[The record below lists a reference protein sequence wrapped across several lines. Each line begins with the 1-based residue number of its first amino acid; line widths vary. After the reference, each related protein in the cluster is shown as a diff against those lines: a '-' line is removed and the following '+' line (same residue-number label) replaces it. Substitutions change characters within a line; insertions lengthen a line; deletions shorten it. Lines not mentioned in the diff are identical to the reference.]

1 MRLIVGLGN
10 PGIEYAWTSHN
21 LGFLVIDRLAEMGG
35 IRVERPEAKSLIGR
49 GEIGEQEVLLA
60 KPQTMMN
67 LSGFAVRDLLS
78 RLEIGPADLI
88 VLCDEVQLPW
98 GMIRVNSEGSAGTH
112 NGMKSVIASIESKD
126 FCRVRLG
133 VGPDHPVGDL
143 GAYVL
148 RPVRKADLESAA
160 EMIDQAAEAVKVIL
174 AEGVAKAMTKF
185 NRRASPP
192 NEEEGEPKL

>member
-10 PGIEYAWTSHN
+10 PGIEYAWTPHN
-21 LGFLVIDRLAEMGG
+21 LGFLAIDRLAEMGG
-35 IRVERPEAKSLIGR
+35 IRVERPEAKAVTGR
-49 GEIGEQEVLLA
+49 GEIGGQEVTLA

-78 RLEIGPADLI
+78 RLEIRASELI

-133 VGPDHPVGDL
+133 VGPDHPVNDL
-143 GAYVL
+143 GGYVL
-148 RPVRKADLESAA
+148 RPMHKADLESAA
-160 EMIDQAAEAVKVIL
+160 EMIDQAAEAVKEIL
-174 AEGVAKAMTKF
+174 IDGVAKAMTKF
-185 NRRASPP
+185 NRRATPP
-192 NEEEGEPKL
+192 NEQDETKS